1 MRLEK
6 PDFHNSRKA
15 NYCFMRPNKNEIP
28 DGATH
33 KALSLLKYIYIL
45 VVSSLL
51 KIALFPVHF
60 DNYFYS
66 HMEQPT
72 DCGIFDRKLV
82 IFQYSE

>member
-1 MRLEK
+1 MGESLAPVMRLEK

-33 KALSLLKYIYIL
+33 KARSLSLLKYIYIL

-51 KIALFPVHF
+51 KITLFPMHF
-60 DNYFYS
+60 HNYF
-66 HMEQPT
+66 
-72 DCGIFDRKLV
+72 
-82 IFQYSE
+82 